1 MRKIAL
7 WETRHPR
14 LVLLIAL
21 LLLIPAA
28 IGFLCTKVNY
38 DLFTYLPDELESVQG
53 EQILD
58 ETFHN
63 AGMSIVI
70 TDGMTPSET
79 KKLKEKISKVPG
91 VSQTL
96 WVDNFADVT
105 IPPEIFP
112 DLIQSIFYSGDGD
125 KTLLL
130 VQYETA
136 GSSDETLDAIEEIKG
151 LLNRQAYLSGL
162 TVIVEDIREITE
174 HEAFLYI
181 AVASGLAL
189 LIMAILMESW
199 LLPLVL
205 MLALG
210 IAVLYNMGTNF
221 MMGSISFITQ
231 CVAATLQLGVT
242 MDYSIFL
249 IDRYEEEKQHFDT
262 REEAMAEA
270 VANSFTALAGSSL
283 TTFFGFA
290 ALCFMKLGLG
300 FDIGFVMAKGVLFGV
315 LTVLFVLPVI
325 LLLMEDRIRKYQH
338 RNLKPSFNGINGFVI
353 RHRRGLVILFFL
365 LLVPTYILQNRMPVY
380 YNMDRALPAH
390 LNSLKG
396 LEILKKDFHMACTHF
411 IIFDDTLPSG
421 DILAMEEEIGE
432 LEGISSVLSYN
443 SVVGTAIPESILPDH
458 VLEICKKDGKQL
470 MMVCASWD
478 AGNTQWSSWVTNLT
492 PWSSN
497 H

>member
-1 MRKIAL
+1 MRKIAF

-14 LVLLIAL
+14 LVLIIAL

-70 TDGMTPSET
+70 TDGMTPRET
-79 KKLKEKISKVPG
+79 KKLKEKIGEVPG

-105 IPPEIFP
+105 IPQEIFP
-112 DLIQSIFYSGDGD
+112 DLIQSVFFSGDGE
-125 KTLLL
+125 KTMLL

-151 LLNRQAYLSGL
+151 LLNRQSYLSGL

-181 AVASGLAL
+181 AVASSLAL

-205 MLALG
+205 LFALG

-249 IDRYEEEKQHFDT
+249 IDRYEEEKPHFDT

-270 VANSFTALAGSSL
+270 VAKSFTAL
-283 TTFFGFA
+283 T
-290 ALCFMKLGLG
+290 
-300 FDIGFVMAKGVLFGV
+300 
-315 LTVLFVLPVI
+315 
-325 LLLMEDRIRKYQH
+325 
-338 RNLKPSFNGINGFVI
+338 
-353 RHRRGLVILFFL
+353 
-365 LLVPTYILQNRMPVY
+365 
-380 YNMDRALPAH
+380 
-390 LNSLKG
+390 
-396 LEILKKDFHMACTHF
+396 
-411 IIFDDTLPSG
+411 
-421 DILAMEEEIGE
+421 
-432 LEGISSVLSYN
+432 
-443 SVVGTAIPESILPDH
+443 
-458 VLEICKKDGKQL
+458 
-470 MMVCASWD
+470 
-478 AGNTQWSSWVTNLT
+478 
-492 PWSSN
+492 
-497 H
+497 